1 LADYE
6 QPEQIRRI
14 RRDYHHIQIS
24 FHHLPYSKTKGRYG
38 QAWLLLKKILVHK
51 RDWTIDNRRIYIIIG
66 ADGEGSI

>member
-24 FHHLPYSKTKGRYG
+24 FHHLPYSKTKGG
-38 QAWLLLKKILVHK
+38 MVK
-51 RDWTIDNRRIYIIIG
+51 
-66 ADGEGSI
+66 ADYY